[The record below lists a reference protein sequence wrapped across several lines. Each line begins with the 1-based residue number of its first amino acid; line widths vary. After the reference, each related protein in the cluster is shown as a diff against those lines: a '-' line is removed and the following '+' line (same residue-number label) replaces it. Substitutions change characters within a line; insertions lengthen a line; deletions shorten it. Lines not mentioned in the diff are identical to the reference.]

1 MPLWHEYSFGS
12 QFDLW
17 LVNLKIKEM
26 NIIRKTTPWFPSL
39 FDEFFTRDFGIDLA
53 PRTYQTPA
61 VNITEKE
68 DAFHLELV
76 APGKEKKD
84 FDVELEEDTLTIST
98 SSDSGIVEDDTQFT
112 RREFDYASFNR
123 SFRIPET
130 IDTKSIK
137 ANYKNGLLSIVLP
150 KRKEAIPE
158 PKKQIEIR

>member
-1 MPLWHEYSFGS
+1 
-12 QFDLW
+12 
-17 LVNLKIKEM
+17 M

-53 PRTYQTPA
+53 PRTHQTPA

-84 FDVELEEDTLTIST
+84 FDVELEEDTLIIST
-98 SSDSGIVEDDTQFT
+98 NSDSGIVEDDTQFT

-130 IDTKSIK
+130 IDTKRIK
-137 ANYKNGLLSIVLP
+137 ANYKNGLLSIILP

>member
-1 MPLWHEYSFGS
+1 M
-12 QFDLW
+12 
-17 LVNLKIKEM
+17 NLKILVM
-26 NIIRKTTPWFPSL
+26 NIIRKTTPWFPTL

-61 VNITEKE
+61 VNITEKG

-98 SSDSGIVEDDTQFT
+98 NSDSGIVEDDTQFT

-130 IDTKSIK
+130 IDTKRIK

>member
-1 MPLWHEYSFGS
+1 
-12 QFDLW
+12 
-17 LVNLKIKEM
+17 M
-26 NIIRKTTPWFPSL
+26 NIIRKTTPWFPTL

-68 DAFHLELV
+68 DSFHLEVV

-84 FDVELEEDTLTIST
+84 FDVELEQDTLTIST
-98 SSDSGIVEDDTQFT
+98 NSDSGIVEEDTQFT

-130 IDTKSIK
+130 IDTKNIK

>member
-1 MPLWHEYSFGS
+1 
-12 QFDLW
+12 
-17 LVNLKIKEM
+17 M

-53 PRTYQTPA
+53 PRAYQTPA

-98 SSDSGIVEDDTQFT
+98 NSDSGIVEEDTQFT

>member
-1 MPLWHEYSFGS
+1 
-12 QFDLW
+12 
-17 LVNLKIKEM
+17 M
-26 NIIRKTTPWFPSL
+26 NIIRKTTPWFPFL
-39 FDEFFTRDFGIDLA
+39 FDEFLTRDFGIDLA

-84 FDVELEEDTLTIST
+84 FHVELEEDTLTIST
-98 SSDSGIVEDDTQFT
+98 NSDSGIVEDDTQFT

>member
-1 MPLWHEYSFGS
+1 
-12 QFDLW
+12 
-17 LVNLKIKEM
+17 M

-61 VNITEKE
+61 VNIIEKE

-76 APGKEKKD
+76 APGKEKND

-98 SSDSGIVEDDTQFT
+98 NSDSGIVEDDKQFT

-123 SFRIPET
+123 NFRIPET

-137 ANYKNGLLSIVLP
+137 ASYKNGLLSIVLP

-158 PKKQIEIR
+158 PKKQIEIS

>member
-1 MPLWHEYSFGS
+1 
-12 QFDLW
+12 
-17 LVNLKIKEM
+17 M

-39 FDEFFTRDFGIDLA
+39 FDQFFTRDFGIDLA

-61 VNITEKE
+61 VNITEKQ
-68 DAFHLELV
+68 DAFHLEVV

-98 SSDSGIVEDDTQFT
+98 NSDSGIVEEDTQFT
-112 RREFDYASFNR
+112 RREFDYASFDR

-130 IDTKSIK
+130 IDTKNIK

-150 KRKEAIPE
+150 KLKEAIPE

>member
-1 MPLWHEYSFGS
+1 
-12 QFDLW
+12 
-17 LVNLKIKEM
+17 M

-53 PRTYQTPA
+53 PKTPQTPA

-68 DAFHLELV
+68 NAFHLELV

-84 FDVELEEDTLTIST
+84 FDVELEEDILSIST
-98 SSDSGIVEDDTQFT
+98 NSDSETVEDNTQFT

-130 IDTKSIK
+130 IETKNIK

>member
-1 MPLWHEYSFGS
+1 M
-12 QFDLW
+12 
-17 LVNLKIKEM
+17 NLKILVM

-39 FDEFFTRDFGIDLA
+39 FDEFFTRNFGIDLA

-68 DAFHLELV
+68 DSFHLEVV

-84 FDVELEEDTLTIST
+84 FDVELEQDTLTIST
-98 SSDSGIVEDDTQFT
+98 NSDSGIVEEDTQFT

-130 IDTKSIK
+130 IDTKNIK

>member
-1 MPLWHEYSFGS
+1 
-12 QFDLW
+12 
-17 LVNLKIKEM
+17 M

-68 DAFHLELV
+68 DAFHLDLV

-98 SSDSGIVEDDTQFT
+98 NSDNGIVEEDKQFT
-112 RREFDYASFNR
+112 LREFDYASFNR

>member
-12 QFDLW
+12 QFDLG
-17 LVNLKIKEM
+17 LLNLKIKVM
-26 NIIRKTTPWFPSL
+26 NMIRKTTPWFPSL

-53 PRTYQTPA
+53 PRTHQTPA
-61 VNITEKE
+61 VNIIEK
-68 DAFHLELV
+68 DNAFQLDLV
-76 APGKEKKD
+76 APGMEKKD

-98 SSDSGIVEDDTQFT
+98 TAENEIVQNDTQFT
-112 RREFDYASFNR
+112 RREFDYASFTR

-130 IDTKSIK
+130 IDTKNIK

>member
-1 MPLWHEYSFGS
+1 
-12 QFDLW
+12 
-17 LVNLKIKEM
+17 M

-98 SSDSGIVEDDTQFT
+98 NSDSGIAEDDTQFT

-130 IDTKSIK
+130 IDTKCIK
-137 ANYKNGLLSIVLP
+137 ANYKNGLLSIILP

>member
-1 MPLWHEYSFGS
+1 
-12 QFDLW
+12 
-17 LVNLKIKEM
+17 M

-53 PRTYQTPA
+53 PRAYQTPA

-84 FDVELEEDTLTIST
+84 FDVELEEDTLIIST
-98 SSDSGIVEDDTQFT
+98 NSDSGIVEDDTQFT

-130 IDTKSIK
+130 IDTKRIK
-137 ANYKNGLLSIVLP
+137 ANYKNGLLSIILP

>member
-1 MPLWHEYSFGS
+1 
-12 QFDLW
+12 
-17 LVNLKIKEM
+17 M

-61 VNITEKE
+61 VNISEKE

-98 SSDSGIVEDDTQFT
+98 NSDSGIVEDDPQFT

-123 SFRIPET
+123 NFRIPET

>member
-1 MPLWHEYSFGS
+1 M
-12 QFDLW
+12 
-17 LVNLKIKEM
+17 NLKILVM
-26 NIIRKTTPWFPSL
+26 NIIRKTTPWFPTL
-39 FDEFFTRDFGIDLA
+39 FNEFFTRDFGIDLA

-61 VNITEKE
+61 VNITEKG

-98 SSDSGIVEDDTQFT
+98 NSDSGIAEDDTQFT

-130 IDTKSIK
+130 IDTKCIK
-137 ANYKNGLLSIVLP
+137 ANYKNGLLSIILP